1 MHHFSNLDLFESRT
15 ALASITTMANN
26 NNKDSNNDAAT
37 PACDNTSRSSSI
49 RRNSN
54 SSSSSNGHTNNN
66 SDGTT
71 TTIIIPKDRAREA
84 AKQLFC
90 GGLAGSVAKT
100 VTAPLSRLTILFQ
113 VHSLVT
119 TKYHRPKFAMSIG
132 GGFQKIIERGGIISL
147 WKGNLTSVLHR
158 FPYSAINFY
167 EHSMDLLSSYRRR
180 QRCYEEEEPHETA
193 GQLVRRVTQRED
205 LGPSRLE
212 ETLYKFAAGAM
223 AGVCAVTACYP
234 LDLIRTR
241 LSTELEGREHYRGIV
256 DAMVKIYRTEGIGGF
271 YAGYGPTLLVRNI

>member
-1 MHHFSNLDLFESRT
+1 
-15 ALASITTMANN
+15 
-26 NNKDSNNDAAT
+26 
-37 PACDNTSRSSSI
+37 
-49 RRNSN
+49 
-54 SSSSSNGHTNNN
+54 
-66 SDGTT
+66 
-71 TTIIIPKDRAREA
+71 
-84 AKQLFC
+84 
-90 GGLAGSVAKT
+90 
-100 VTAPLSRLTILFQ
+100 
-113 VHSLVT
+113 
-119 TKYHRPKFAMSIG
+119 MSIG

-158 FPYSAINFY
+158 FPYSAINFYVY

>member
-1 MHHFSNLDLFESRT
+1 LEIDL
-15 ALASITTMANN
+15 LTMANN
-26 NNKDSNNDAAT
+26 DQDGSSHSLEQQPDNDAAV
-37 PACDNTSRSSSI
+37 PAVG
-49 RRNSN
+49 N
-54 SSSSSNGHTNNN
+54 SSSDEGIKKKNRGS
-66 SDGTT
+66 
-71 TTIIIPKDRAREA
+71 EA

-119 TKYHRPKFAMSIG
+119 TKNHRPKFAMSIS

-147 WKGNLTSVLHR
+147 WKGNMTSVLHR

-167 EHSMDLLSSYRRR
+167 VYEHSMDLLSSYRRQ
-180 QRCYEEEEPHETA
+180 QRFYDEEDDDDDEAHQTA
-193 GQLVRRVTQRED
+193 GQLVRRLTSNHQMNN
-205 LGPSRLE
+205 GPSRLE
-212 ETLYKFAAGAM
+212 ETMYKFTAGAM

-256 DAMVKIYRTEGIGGF
+256 DAMVKIYRTEGILGF
-271 YAGYGPTLLVRNI
+271 YAGIAPTLLVSV

>member
-1 MHHFSNLDLFESRT
+1 M
-15 ALASITTMANN
+15 AS
-26 NNKDSNNDAAT
+26 NKDEDDGSHSLEPDNDAAT
-37 PACDNTSRSSSI
+37 PAAGDSSS
-49 RRNSN
+49 
-54 SSSSSNGHTNNN
+54 
-66 SDGTT
+66 DGG
-71 TTIIIPKDRAREA
+71 IKKKDRGTEA

-119 TKYHRPKFAMSIG
+119 TKNHRPKFAMSIS

-147 WKGNLTSVLHR
+147 WKGNMTSVLHR

-167 EHSMDLLSSYRRR
+167 VYEHSMDLLSSYRRQ
-180 QRCYEEEEPHETA
+180 QRYEEEYDDDEAHQTA
-193 GQLVRRVTQRED
+193 GQLVRRLTNNNIHYQQNN
-205 LGPSRLE
+205 GPSRLE
-212 ETLYKFAAGAM
+212 ETMYKFTAGAM

-256 DAMVKIYRTEGIGGF
+256 DAMVKIYKSEGIGGF
-271 YAGYGPTLLVRNI
+271 YAGIAPTLLVCILLCRMIL